1 MSLSEDT
8 VAQSSTAPLAPVRH
22 SSPLGPISEWIS
34 VERLVDGSERVG
46 GMLVRSVQFKRLFA
60 SITRFAPHKATVL
73 IQGESGT
80 GKELVARSLHSLG
93 AVPNGPFVTFNCSNL
108 VDSLAESQLFGHVKG
123 AFTDARED
131 SLGYFRSANG
141 GTLFLDEIGELP
153 LKLQPKLLRAVE
165 MHEVQPVGS
174 SHSYKVDIRLVA
186 ATNRDLR
193 AMVKAG
199 EFRDDLY
206 YRLNAAALTIPPL
219 RDRRDAIPAFVGHF
233 IEQYCRLF
241 AKDIR
246 RISRPAVEA
255 LCAYSW
261 PGNVRELAHAVES
274 AVLMADNDSIGV
286 TELPS
291 NVLEGREASAV
302 AVGDVTAAA
311 IPVEI
316 PESSAAASTPMIGSE
331 ASGESKFSLDAA
343 IREASKDALVR
354 ALNATHGNC
363 HRAADL
369 LGVSRYTVYRMLARY
384 GLTES
389 RGYRSWRKSN
399 V

>member
-22 SSPLGPISEWIS
+22 SSPLGAISEWIS

-219 RDRRDAIPAFVGHF
+219 RERRDAIPAFVGHF

-241 AKDIR
+241 DKDIR
-246 RISRPAVEA
+246 RISRQAVEA
-255 LCAYSW
+255 LCVYPW
-261 PGNVRELAHAVES
+261 PGNVRELGHAVES
-274 AVLMADNDSIGV
+274 AVLMADGDAISIS
-286 TELPS
+286 ELPS
-291 NVLEGREASAV
+291 NVLEGRDASAV
-302 AVGDVTAAA
+302 SISDVPAAS
-311 IPVEI
+311 IPVEL
-316 PESSAAASTPMIGSE
+316 PPAVGAPVPALTAE
-331 ASGESKFSLDAA
+331 ATGESKFSLDAA

-389 RGYRSWRKSN
+389 RGYRSWRKTN